1 MARPTKA
8 QIQTRT
14 EEVLLVR
21 LQGGAMWNVREW
33 VREKE
38 REEGSAWFLA
48 DGAKPLSDSQ
58 LWRYIARADKLA
70 AENYRASAK
79 RLLRT
84 HLVRREHLYGMAV
97 LQGDVRAALAVLAD
111 AAAIEGLYPA
121 AKRELTGKAG
131 APIVLQIKEEVVT
144 RPDPDAPHPL
154 LARITEEVVTL
165 ADLDRP
171 EPGGGQDGP
180 PAPGAAGLPPV

>member
-1 MARPTKA
+1 MTQNKPTEGADRTPRVTKA
-8 QIQTRT
+8 TIARRV

-21 LQGGAMWNVREW
+21 LQGGAIWNLREY

-38 REEGSAWFLA
+38 REEGSAWFLPE
-48 DGAKPLSDSQ
+48 GARPLSDSQ
-58 LWRYIARADKLA
+58 LWRYMAKAEKLA

-111 AAAIEGLYPA
+111 AAALEGLYPA
-121 AKRELTGKAG
+121 AKRELTSISAS
-131 APIVLQIKEEVVT
+131 
-144 RPDPDAPHPL
+144 R
-154 LARITEEVVTL
+154 
-165 ADLDRP
+165 
-171 EPGGGQDGP
+171 
-180 PAPGAAGLPPV
+180 